1 MARRMGT
8 NGVETAANG
17 KFVPTFSV
25 GDFKDAL
32 ADGDMLT
39 TRDIAAAV
47 GCTKETARMRLKKM
61 EENGLVTSQMLGPTF
76 VWSASS
82 DE

>member
-1 MARRMGT
+1 MASGMGT
-8 NGVETAANG
+8 NGVETAENG
-17 KFVPTFSV
+17 KFVPTFSA

-32 ADGDMLT
+32 ASDEMLT

-47 GCTKETARMRLKKM
+47 GCTKETARLRLKKM
-61 EENGLVTSQMLGPTF
+61 EGNGLVISQKIGPTL
-76 VWSASS
+76 VWSPSS